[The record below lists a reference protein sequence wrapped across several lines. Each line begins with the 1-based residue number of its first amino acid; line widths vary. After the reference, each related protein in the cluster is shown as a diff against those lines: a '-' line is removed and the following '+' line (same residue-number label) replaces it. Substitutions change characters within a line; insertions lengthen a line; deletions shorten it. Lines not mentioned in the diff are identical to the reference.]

1 MCVLLESESDSENP
15 NAPGSV
21 PRIDH
26 GMAIGGAAAA
36 RQQGRCACDVQIET
50 WRPPGTT
57 GTVPFPRKMV
67 IFQAKIWE
75 HTGKS
80 IVC

>member
-1 MCVLLESESDSENP
+1 MITYVCVAWALRKS

-36 RQQGRCACDVQIET
+36 RQQGRCARDVQIET
-50 WRPPGTT
+50 WRPRGP
-57 GTVPFPRKMV
+57 
-67 IFQAKIWE
+67 W
-75 HTGKS
+75 GKYGN
-80 IVC
+80 IRENP